1 MRFTRR
7 DECCDKCVMAF
18 GNDMTYE
25 QRGLVLLV
33 HTHGAAFLLA
43 EECVS
48 TAELP
53 VTEFLQ
59 TFICSDVFVHCPLRP
74 LLAGRTKKPV

>member
-1 MRFTRR
+1 MSEWAREMTVVTSVSWLFR
-7 DECCDKCVMAF
+7 
-18 GNDMTYE
+18 NDMTYG
-25 QRGLVLLV
+25 QHGLVLLV

-53 VTEFLQ
+53 VTEVLQ
-59 TFICSDVFVHCPLRP
+59 TIICSDVFAPLRL
-74 LLAGRTKKPV
+74 LLAGRI